1 MYTCICKEK
10 PTRNL
15 VACKI
20 EPQGGIGK
28 IHYDQLQS
36 MSVRLKC
43 NTVLWDTTYAPMV
56 DPVALRQRE
65 LQHAE
70 KAAHNR
76 LNDQFLIRQNKLLA
90 AKKFQW
96 KSIKPTALDV
106 A

>member
-1 MYTCICKEK
+1 
-10 PTRNL
+10 
-15 VACKI
+15 
-20 EPQGGIGK
+20 
-28 IHYDQLQS
+28 
-36 MSVRLKC
+36 
-43 NTVLWDTTYAPMV
+43 MV